1 MSLHSD
7 SPSTLAPQ
15 SQPPPPEPV
24 ATGRWRRVIFLGLS
38 GLFAMS
44 VVASVTGAGELTG
57 SGTFGAAFRLA
68 VPILL
73 AALGGL
79 YAERSGVINIGLEGM
94 MIMGTWFAAWGSFNF
109 GPWWGLILGVIGGAL
124 GGLLH
129 AVATVTFN
137 VDHIISGVAINIL
150 ALGGMRFLS
159 VVAWADPATGGGATQ
174 SPRVRG
180 IPTFDVPFLGGGR
193 ILGWESPN
201 LFAWLERQ
209 GWFFLS
215 DLGGLLRAVTAN
227 VSWLTLIALSLVP
240 LTWFLLWRTSW
251 GLRLRSCGE
260 NPWAAESL
268 GVSVYLMKYWG
279 VVISG
284 ALAGMGGAFLV
295 LVQAGIYREQQ
306 TAGRGFIGL
315 ATMIFGNWR
324 PSGALGGAL
333 LFGFADGLR
342 LRDPGAVRALF
353 LLAALVLGGI
363 ALWAVR
369 RRANRTVV
377 GAGLGAVAAAAV
389 FFAVRV
395 VPGEFIFVTPYVV
408 TLLVLAFA
416 SQRLRPP
423 AADGARYRKGESD

>member
-1 MSLHSD
+1 MSLPTDTS
-7 SPSTLAPQ
+7 SLVPQPSA
-15 SQPPPPEPV
+15 PPPTPTR
-24 ATGRWRRVIFLGLS
+24 ARRWRIVVGLVFV

-44 VVASVTGAGELTG
+44 VVASLTGANELTG
-57 SGTFGAAFRLA
+57 SGTFGAALRLA

-94 MIMGTWFAAWGSFNF
+94 MIMGTWFAAYGSFYY
-109 GPWWGLILGVIGGAL
+109 GPWWGLVLGVLGGAM

-159 VVAWADPATGGGATQ
+159 VVAWADPSLGGGATQ
-174 SPRVRG
+174 SPRVSG
-180 IPTFDVPFLGGGR
+180 LPTFDVPLLGQFFT
-193 ILGWESPN
+193 WV
-201 LFAWLERQ
+201 ERQ
-209 GWFFLS
+209 SLFFIS
-215 DLGGLLRAVTAN
+215 DIASVLRAATVN
-227 VSWLTLIALSLVP
+227 VSWLTVIALSLVP

-295 LVQAGIYREQQ
+295 LVQAGVYREDQ

-324 PSGALGGAL
+324 PSGALGGAF
-333 LFGFADGLR
+333 LFGFADSLR
-342 LRDPGAVRALF
+342 LRDPAAVRALF

-363 ALWAVR
+363 AAWAAW
-369 RRANRTVV
+369 RRARLTLI
-377 GAGLGAVAAAAV
+377 GTGLAGLIALAV
-389 FFAVRV
+389 FLTVRQ

-423 AADGARYRKGESD
+423 AADGAQYRKGETD

>member
-1 MSLHSD
+1 MSIHTD
-7 SPSTLAPQ
+7 TPALAPQ
-15 SQPPPPEPV
+15 AAPPPPTP
-24 ATGRWRRVIFLGLS
+24 AGASRWRMAVLLGFA

-44 VVASVTGAGELTG
+44 VVASLTGAGELTG
-57 SGTFGAAFRLA
+57 SGTFGAALRLA

-94 MIMGTWFAAWGSFNF
+94 MIMGTWFAAWGSFTF
-109 GPWWGLILGVIGGAL
+109 GPWWGLILGVLGGAL

-150 ALGGMRFLS
+150 ALGGMRFFS
-159 VVAWADPATGGGATQ
+159 VIAWADPATGGGATQ

-180 IPTFDVPFLGGGR
+180 LPTFNVLFLGDFF
-193 ILGWESPN
+193 GWV
-201 LFAWLERQ
+201 ERQ
-209 GWFFLS
+209 RWFYVS
-215 DLGGLLRAVTAN
+215 DIAGLLRALTAN
-227 VSWLTLIALSLVP
+227 VSWLTVIALAIVP

-295 LVQAGIYREQQ
+295 LVQAGIYREGQ

-324 PSGALGGAL
+324 PSGALGGAF

-353 LLAALVLGGI
+353 LLAALVLAGL
-363 ALWAVR
+363 AAWAFW
-369 RRANRTVV
+369 RRATRTMV
-377 GAGLGAVAAAAV
+377 GTGIGALVAVAV
-389 FFAVRV
+389 FFTVRE

-423 AADGARYRKGESD
+423 TADGARYRKGETD